1 MNRALLFGLG
11 ALLCAVAWLWWS
23 DPSRGALAEIVAEYQ
38 TPEPA
43 QAPAPSADARDTSRR
58 SQPSSPEREALKTV
72 PSFPPPQGEVVSSVQ
87 GTITGGSEVFPN
99 GDRSGIQVYC
109 WPGWYSKQP
118 RRLETL
124 DDAPGMQVTTTD
136 AAGNFSFDL
145 YVDDAHW
152 LFAVADGMCSDPEG
166 MRIGTKP
173 GVEVSMEMRRLVG
186 LRYRAVIDGREKEEI
201 NFYNGMGYELVGDA
215 GSERMTGRR
224 FPRAFF
230 PGAFVG
236 LSKSLSL
243 MHGEILAWLAPATP
257 PPVSV
262 RFQTSLPGCHA
273 FDQTLPLAPILQTQ
287 ALQEIELR
295 IDPQAEFGQIQL
307 DVTGVPDAA
316 RAPFIGPLFFPM
328 TPLSER
334 GHLTLF
340 FEDFDQFPFRFNH
353 VPEGDYRLAPEDHP
367 QARVDLGV
375 PELIQVRAGK
385 TTHLTL
391 DFSSVEFLVFERD
404 PELEDVRYL
413 TPPRVRI
420 RGRGEAGLSDWKEPR
435 QLMILKPLA
444 SNEEMLITGSVF
456 LDGPHGPRKDGRVT
470 IYTAG
475 IDDD

>member
-1 MNRALLFGLG
+1 MNRALVFGLG

-23 DPSRGALAEIVAEYQ
+23 DPSRGTLAKIMAEYQ

-58 SQPSSPEREALKTV
+58 SQPSSPEREALKTI

-87 GTITGGSEVFPN
+87 GTITGGSEVFPS

-152 LFAVADGMCSDPEG
+152 LFAASDGMCSDPEG

-230 PGAFVG
+230 PGAFPG
-236 LSKSLSL
+236 ENRDLRL
-243 MHGEILAWLAPATP
+243 MRGQLLAWLAPATP
-257 PPVSV
+257 GQVSI
-262 RFQTSLPGCHA
+262 RFRFSLPGCHA
-273 FDQTLPLAPILQTQ
+273 FDQTLPLAPVLQAQ
-287 ALQEIELR
+287 ALPEAELR
-295 IDPQAEFGQIQL
+295 VDPYAEFGQIQL
-307 DVTGVPDAA
+307 EVTGVPDAA
-316 RAPFIGPLFFPM
+316 RAPFCRSLFFP
-328 TPLSER
+328 
-334 GHLTLF
+334 LTALTWA
-340 FEDFDQFPFRFNH
+340 ENVTVYIDDFRQFPWRLNH
-353 VPEGDYRLAPEDHP
+353 VPEGDYRITSEDHP
-367 QARVDLGV
+367 QARIDLGLSD
-375 PELIQVRAGK
+375 PIQVRAGK

-444 SNEEMLITGSVF
+444 SYEEMLITGSVF
-456 LDGPHGPRKDGRVT
+456 LDGPHGPHKDGRVT